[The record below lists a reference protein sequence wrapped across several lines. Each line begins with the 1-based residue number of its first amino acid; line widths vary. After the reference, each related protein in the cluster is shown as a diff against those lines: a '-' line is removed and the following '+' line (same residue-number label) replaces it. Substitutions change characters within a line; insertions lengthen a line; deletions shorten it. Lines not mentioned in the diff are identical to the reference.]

1 MLFFI
6 FILLIESMLFFLLY
20 FSIINERV
28 QSEIDNL
35 LSRGISHRVVLE
47 KNFDSLTIKHVALME
62 SEAET
67 MVVITDEHF
76 NILQSSNK
84 VSEGILEMIEK
95 GKTIVFSNDGVVLD
109 SKWKTSPYLATGS
122 PIQLNESIKGYVF
135 MFLSTGQ
142 LKQMI
147 QSLTLQF
154 SVVGGF
160 ATIISI
166 ITLFFLSRFITI
178 PLLQMKKATEK
189 LSEGKSELALDIYRE
204 DELGDLARSIQT
216 LADDLERLKNDR
228 SEFLSSI
235 SHELRTPLTYLMG
248 YADILKRPNLSKE
261 EHENYVA
268 IIQEEASNLTRL
280 VKDLFDL
287 AKMDKNQFLIQKEEI
302 QLCTYLQEIITRF
315 KSAFEE
321 KNMRLHLSCDKD
333 IFISIDPVRLGQV
346 MNNLI
351 DNALKY
357 TSSNTNVWISAR
369 RVGKQVMVEVIDEGD
384 GIPLDEIPL
393 LWDRLYRVDKS
404 RSRLTGGSG
413 LGLTIA
419 KEIIERHGGNIEVN
433 SVVGKGTT
441 FTIYLKGE

>member
-47 KNFDSLTIKHVALME
+47 TNFDSLTIKHVALME

-76 NILQSSNK
+76 NVLQSSNK

-109 SKWKTSPYLATGS
+109 SKWNTSPYLATGS

-268 IIQEEASNLTRL
+268 IIQEEASNLTKL
-280 VKDLFDL
+280 VQDLFDL

-302 QLCTYLQEIITRF
+302 QLCAYLQEIRTRF

-419 KEIIERHGGNIEVN
+419 KEIIERHGGKIEVN